1 MVRAPYPALRA
12 GLAELLR
19 ASGLIVVDEDADAP
33 GDVPV
38 IDADVLV
45 VDVGEDEPGAVEDAR
60 ALGLP
65 NVFLRA
71 GSRPPRLDAP
81 AGAPAEGWIMRDAT
95 AHELGAAARAV
106 AAGLTV
112 LDAAFV
118 RTVRPEDEPE
128 AAPGSNEA
136 RLTARELDVLR
147 QIALGLPNKAI
158 ALRLGISEHT
168 VKFHVGAVLSKLD
181 ARSRTEAVTIAAR
194 SGLLAL

>member
-45 VDVGEDEPGAVEDAR
+45 VDVGEDEPGAVDDAR

-71 GSRPPRLDAP
+71 DSRPPRLDAP
-81 AGAPAEGWIMRDAT
+81 AGAAAEGWITRDAT
-95 AHELGAAARAV
+95 ADELGAAVRAV

-112 LDAAFV
+112 LDPAFV
-118 RTVRPEDEPE
+118 RAVRPADEPE

-181 ARSRTEAVTIAAR
+181 ASSRTEAVTIAAR